1 MPTNTEVTRSKTLE
15 CGACSRKFIE
25 DILGAAEKVMP
36 AARQVMTWPF
46 PFAYELFRE
55 RAQEV
60 TRILAMSI
68 AAGSRQYQRNRC
80 VGCRPATR
88 RRAVRRRGGGGRGGG
103 RGGDGPGG
111 DGPGGDSAPPILSH
125 LGSNP
130 HPGVAGRLGCET
142 SATDDRGNASR
153 RRPGSALCEMAP
165 PCGYGAG
172 SPRPMDGARAP
183 ARPGRHG
190 PLLALCSRFHGMVT
204 SLPSNHG
211 GVSCRAS

>member
-111 DGPGGDSAPPILSH
+111 GDGAPARCLQSVPR
-125 LGSNP
+125 P
-130 HPGVAGRLGCET
+130 HPGIASPFACLKGRDH
-142 SATDDRGNASR
+142 A
-153 RRPGSALCEMAP
+153 
-165 PCGYGAG
+165 
-172 SPRPMDGARAP
+172 
-183 ARPGRHG
+183 
-190 PLLALCSRFHGMVT
+190 
-204 SLPSNHG
+204 
-211 GVSCRAS
+211 

>member
-1 MPTNTEVTRSKTLE
+1 MPTNIEVTRSKTLE

-25 DILGAAEKVMP
+25 DILGTAEKVMP
-36 AARQVMTWPF
+36 DARQVKTWPF

-88 RRAVRRRGGGGRGGG
+88 RRAVRRRGRGGG

-111 DGPGGDSAPPILSH
+111 GDGSPARRLQPAPCP
-125 LGSNP
+125 
-130 HPGVAGRLGCET
+130 
-142 SATDDRGNASR
+142 
-153 RRPGSALCEMAP
+153 RPGLL
-165 PCGYGAG
+165 
-172 SPRPMDGARAP
+172 SPSSCLK
-183 ARPGRHG
+183 GRDH
-190 PLLALCSRFHGMVT
+190 A
-204 SLPSNHG
+204 
-211 GVSCRAS
+211 